1 MGPGKEALVS
11 GGGGGAGAGGGESL
25 LILPAGFLF
34 SSQPHPKA

>member
-1 MGPGKEALVS
+1 MEAAVGPGEEALVS
-11 GGGGGAGAGGGESL
+11 GRESL